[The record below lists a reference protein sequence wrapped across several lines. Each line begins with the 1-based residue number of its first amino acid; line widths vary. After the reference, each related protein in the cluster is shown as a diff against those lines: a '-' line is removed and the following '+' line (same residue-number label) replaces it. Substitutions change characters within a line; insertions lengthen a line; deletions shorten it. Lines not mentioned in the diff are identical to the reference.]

1 MKDLAK
7 KYSRK
12 FTAVQGVSFQVGR
25 GECFG
30 LLGVNGAGKTTTF
43 KMLTGEEIPNRG
55 DAMAQQWSLSV
66 SKSQV
71 SQTTPANNFHP
82 SNLVLTGLMKQGD
95 TLFCFACQP
104 RLCLWPHSPAVLMSP
119 IFFANW
125 PCSAFD
131 LRFMFIYFSLTNS

>member
-7 KYSRK
+7 KYNRK

-55 DAMAQQWSLSV
+55 DAMAQQWSLTE

-71 SQTTPANNFHP
+71 RQILLYS
-82 SNLVLTGLMKQGD
+82 VD
-95 TLFCFACQP
+95 
-104 RLCLWPHSPAVLMSP
+104 VE
-119 IFFANW
+119 
-125 PCSAFD
+125 
-131 LRFMFIYFSLTNS
+131 